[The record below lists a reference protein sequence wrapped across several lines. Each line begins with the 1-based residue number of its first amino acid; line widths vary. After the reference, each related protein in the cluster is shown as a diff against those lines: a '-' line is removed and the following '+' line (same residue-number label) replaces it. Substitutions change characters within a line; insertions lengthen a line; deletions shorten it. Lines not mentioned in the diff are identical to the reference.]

1 MQKNQTLIIF
11 GTNLRKIR
19 ISRGFSQEFLALKI
33 GFDRTYVSLL
43 ERGLR
48 NPSLLTIVVFAEFL
62 KVDIN
67 VLIEG
72 C

>member
-62 KVDIN
+62 KVYIN

>member
-1 MQKNQTLIIF
+1 MQKNPTLIIF
-11 GTNLRKIR
+11 GENLRKIR
-19 ISRGFSQEFLALKI
+19 KIKGFSQEYLALES

-48 NPSLLTIVVFAEFL
+48 NPSLLTIQTLSSFL
-62 KVDIN
+62 QVDIKL
-67 VLIEG
+67 LIEG